1 MFSQQLIYSTALLG
15 LSTAYATPRATLS
28 DDGFPDPNA
37 QQLLSIEQQA
47 DGLLSNLPPPPTLS
61 QAGIANFQLIAF
73 NENLEVQFFE
83 DIISNI
89 TNHVP
94 GFESFKSST
103 YSEAA
108 ILEIL
113 KTVKAQ
119 EELHAITA
127 ITTLE
132 HFNAPLVPKPCTYR
146 FPSTTLE
153 EAITLAETL
162 TAVVLGTLQDAEQSF
177 AKNGDDGPVRAVS
190 SVIGQEG
197 EQNGFY
203 RSILNRKPSEKPF
216 LTTNVAA
223 FAFSALQ
230 QFVVSCPFD
239 LTQIPIPIF
248 PALNVLTTAE
258 ARDMYLSFSADL
270 TGNPQISEGSDF
282 ASLFVT
288 YLVGQQLPISEP
300 VINPKFDGGVLT
312 FDALFPFTENLMSG
326 LSIAALTNSSNFAN
340 ADALVANTLAAPGL
354 IQVNEVLLPNHKA
367 GNYSRFASYPSRHV

>member
-1 MFSQQLIYSTALLG
+1 MFSQYLVYSATLLG
-15 LSTAYATPRATLS
+15 LSTAYATPRGTVP
-28 DDGFPDPNA
+28 DDGFPNPNP

-61 QAGIANFQLIAF
+61 QAGITNFQLIAF
-73 NENLEVQFFE
+73 NENLEVSFFQE
-83 DIISNI
+83 IISNI

-94 GFESFKSST
+94 GFEVESST

-108 ILEIL
+108 LLEVL

-127 ITTLE
+127 ITTLQN
-132 HFNAPLVPKPCTYR
+132 FKAPLVPLPCTYD

-177 AKNGDDGPVRAVS
+177 AQNGDDGPVRAVS

-203 RSILNRKPSEKPF
+203 RVLLNRKPSEKPF

-239 LTQIPIPIF
+239 VAQIPLPIF
-248 PALNVLTTAE
+248 PGLSVLTAPE

-270 TGNPQISEGSDF
+270 SGNPQVHEGSDF
-282 ASLFVT
+282 AGLFVT

-300 VINPKFDGGVLT
+300 IINPKFDGGVLT
-312 FDALFPFTENLMSG
+312 FDALFPFTENIMSG
-326 LSIAALTNSSNFAN
+326 LSIAALTNASNFAN

-354 IQVNEVLLPNHKA
+354 IQVNDPLLPSSKA
-367 GNYSRFASYPSRHV
+367 SNYSSSA

>member
-1 MFSQQLIYSTALLG
+1 MFSRHLVCSVTLLG
-15 LSTAYATPRATLS
+15 LAAAYPASSTTLA

-47 DGLLSNLPPPPTLS
+47 DGLLSNLPPPPSLS
-61 QAGIANFQLIAF
+61 QAGITNFQLIAF
-73 NENLEVQFFE
+73 NENLEVRFFE
-83 DIISNI
+83 EIISNI

-94 GFESFKSST
+94 GFESKTSR

-108 ILEIL
+108 LLEIL

-119 EELHAITA
+119 EELHALTA

-132 HFNAPLVPKPCTYR
+132 HFNAPLVPEPCIYN

-153 EAITLAETL
+153 EALNLAETL

-177 AKNGDDGPVRAVS
+177 AQNGDDGPVRAVS

-203 RSILNRKPSEKPF
+203 RLILNRKPSEKPF
-216 LTTNVAA
+216 LTTNVAE

-239 LTQIPIPIF
+239 ITQIPIPIF
-248 PALNVLTTAE
+248 PALNVLTTAQP
-258 ARDMYLSFSADL
+258 RDMYLSFSADL
-270 TGNPQISEGSDF
+270 TGNSQINQGSDF
-282 ASLFVT
+282 AGLFVT

-300 VINPKFDGGVLT
+300 IVNPKFDGSVLT
-312 FDALFPFTENLMSG
+312 FDALFPFTENIMSG

-340 ADALVANTLAAPGL
+340 ADAIVANTLAAPGL
-354 IQVNEVLLPNHKA
+354 IQVNDVLPLNSKA
-367 GNYSRFASYPSRHV
+367 GNWSQSA

>member
-1 MFSQQLIYSTALLG
+1 MFSRGLNFSAALLA
-15 LSTAYATPRATLS
+15 LSTAYAAPYAKRS
-28 DDGFPDPNA
+28 DDGFPNPNA
-37 QQLLSIEQQA
+37 QQILDIEQQA
-47 DGLLSNLPPPPTLS
+47 DGKLSNAPPPPTLS
-61 QAGIANFQLIAF
+61 QAGITNFQLIAF
-73 NENLEVQFFE
+73 NENLEVRFFE
-83 DIISNI
+83 EIISNI

-94 GFESFKSST
+94 GFESTSST
-103 YSEAA
+103 WSEAEL
-108 ILEIL
+108 LEIL

-119 EELHAITA
+119 EELHALTA
-127 ITTLE
+127 ITTLK
-132 HFNAPLVPKPCTYR
+132 HFNASLVPEPCTYN

-162 TAVVLGTLQDAEQSF
+162 TGVVLGTLQDAEQSF
-177 AKNGDDGPVRAVS
+177 AQNGDSGPVRAVS

-203 RSILNRKPSEKPF
+203 RSILNHKPSEKPF

-239 LTQIPIPIF
+239 VNQIPIPIF

-258 ARDMYLSFSADL
+258 SHDMYLSFSADL
-270 TGNPQISEGSDF
+270 SKNTQVNEGSDF
-282 ASLFVT
+282 SRFFVT

-300 VINPKFDGGVLT
+300 VINPKFEGGVLT

-326 LSIAALTNSSNFAN
+326 LSIAALTNSSNFPN

-354 IQVNEVLLPNHKA
+354 IQVNEDLSPK
-367 GNYSRFASYPSRHV
+367 Y

>member
-1 MFSQQLIYSTALLG
+1 MLTQQLLYSATLLG
-15 LSTAYATPRATLS
+15 LSTAYVAPRTTPAA
-28 DDGFPDPNA
+28 DGFPDPNA

-47 DGLLSNLPPPPTLS
+47 NGLLSNLPPPPTLS

-73 NENLEVQFFE
+73 NENLEVAFFDE
-83 DIISNI
+83 VISNI

-94 GFESFKSST
+94 GFEPKSPQ
-103 YSEAA
+103 YAEAA
-108 ILEIL
+108 LLEIL

-127 ITTLE
+127 INTLE
-132 HFNAPLVPKPCTYR
+132 HFNAPLVPRPCTYK
-146 FPSTTLE
+146 FPTTTLE
-153 EAITLAETL
+153 EALNLAETL

-177 AKNGDDGPVRAVS
+177 ARNGDDGPVRAVS

-203 RSILNRKPSEKPF
+203 RSILNHKPSEKPF

-239 LTQIPIPIF
+239 VTQIPIPVF

-258 ARDMYLSFSADL
+258 PRDMYISFSADL
-270 TGNPQISEGSDF
+270 TGNTQVTQDTDF
-282 ASLFVT
+282 SGLFVT

-300 VINPKFDGGVLT
+300 IINAKLDCGVLT
-312 FDALFPFTENLMSG
+312 FDALFPFTENIMSG
-326 LSIAALTNSSNFAN
+326 LSIAALTNSSNFPN

-354 IQVNEVLLPNHKA
+354 IQVNDMLLA
-367 GNYSRFASYPSRHV
+367 A

>member
-1 MFSQQLIYSTALLG
+1 MLTQQLICSATLLG
-15 LSTAYATPRATLS
+15 LSTAYVAPRAALA

-47 DGLLSNLPPPPTLS
+47 SGLLSNSPPPPTLS

-73 NENLEVQFFE
+73 NENLEVQFFN

-89 TNHVP
+89 TNLVP
-94 GFESFKSST
+94 GFEATSSP
-103 YSEAA
+103 YSESA

-113 KTVKAQ
+113 QTVKAQ
-119 EELHAITA
+119 EELHALTA

-132 HFNAPLVPKPCTYR
+132 HFNVPLVPKPCTYN
-146 FPSTTLE
+146 FPVTTLE
-153 EAITLAETL
+153 EAIGLAETL

-177 AKNGDDGPVRAVS
+177 AQNGDDGPVRAIS

-203 RSILNRKPSEKPF
+203 RLVLNHKPSEKPF

-239 LTQIPIPIF
+239 ITQIPIPIL

-258 ARDMYLSFSADL
+258 PCDMYLSFSADL
-270 TGNPQISEGSDF
+270 TGNTQVNEGSDF
-282 ASLFVT
+282 AGLFVT

-300 VINPKFDGGVLT
+300 IINPKFDNGVLT
-312 FDALFPFTENLMSG
+312 FDALFPFTENIMTG
-326 LSIAALTNSSNFAN
+326 LSVAALTNSSNFPN

-354 IQVNEVLLPNHKA
+354 IQVDDML
-367 GNYSRFASYPSRHV
+367 SAS

>member
-1 MFSQQLIYSTALLG
+1 MFTQRLVYCAALLG
-15 LSTAYATPRATLS
+15 LSTVYAAPYATLS
-28 DDGFPDPNA
+28 NDSFPNPNA
-37 QQLLSIEQQA
+37 QQVMAIEKQAKGRLSDA
-47 DGLLSNLPPPPTLS
+47 PPPKVLS

-73 NENLEVQFFE
+73 NENLEVRFFE
-83 DIISNI
+83 EIISNI

-94 GFESFKSST
+94 GFTSNSSHT
-103 YSEAA
+103 RPIAE
-108 ILEIL
+108 ILEVL

-119 EELHAITA
+119 EELHALTA
-127 ITTLE
+127 TNTLQHFNASLVPVPCTYNFPTTTLE
-132 HFNAPLVPKPCTYR
+132 D
-146 FPSTTLE
+146 
-153 EAITLAETL
+153 AINLAETL

-203 RSILNRKPSEKPF
+203 RSLLNQKPSEKPF

-239 LTQIPIPIF
+239 VSQIPLPVF

-258 ARDMYLSFSADL
+258 ARDMYLNFSADL
-270 TGNPQISEGSDF
+270 SGNTQINESSDF
-282 ASLFVT
+282 GSLSIT

-300 VINPKFDGGVLT
+300 IINPKLDGGVLT
-312 FDALFPFTENLMSG
+312 FNALFPYTENVMSG
-326 LSIAALTNSSNFAN
+326 LSIAALTNSSNFTD
-340 ADALVANTLAAPGL
+340 ADAIVANTLAAPGL
-354 IQVNEVLLPNHKA
+354 IQVKDLLSS
-367 GNYSRFASYPSRHV
+367 GR

>member
-1 MFSQQLIYSTALLG
+1 MFPRQLVCSVTLLG
-15 LSTAYATPRATLS
+15 LAAAYPASRATLS

-47 DGLLSNLPPPPTLS
+47 DGLLSNLPPPPSLS
-61 QAGIANFQLIAF
+61 EAGITNFQLIAF
-73 NENLEVQFFE
+73 NENLEVRFFE
-83 DIISNI
+83 EIISNI

-94 GFESFKSST
+94 GFESKTSM

-108 ILEIL
+108 ILDIL

-119 EELHAITA
+119 EELHALTA

-132 HFNAPLVPKPCTYR
+132 HFNAPLVPKPCKYN

-177 AKNGDDGPVRAVS
+177 AQNGDDGPVRAVS

-203 RSILNRKPSEKPF
+203 RSILNLKPSEKPF

-230 QFVVSCPFD
+230 QFVVPLSCPFD
-239 LTQIPIPIF
+239 ITQIPIPIF
-248 PALNVLTTAE
+248 PALNVLTTAQP
-258 ARDMYLSFSADL
+258 RDTYLSFSADL
-270 TGNPQISEGSDF
+270 TGNSQINEGSDF
-282 ASLFVT
+282 AGLFVT

-300 VINPKFDGGVLT
+300 IVNPKFDGGVLT
-312 FDALFPFTENLMSG
+312 FDALFPFTENIMSG

-354 IQVNEVLLPNHKA
+354 IQVNELLSPNYKA
-367 GNYSRFASYPSRHV
+367 GNWSRSA

>member
-1 MFSQQLIYSTALLG
+1 MLTQVICSATLLG
-15 LSTAYATPRATLS
+15 LSTAYVAPRAALP
-28 DDGFPDPNA
+28 DDGFPEPDA

-47 DGLLSNLPPPPTLS
+47 DGLLSNLPPPLTLS
-61 QAGIANFQLIAF
+61 QAGITNFQLIAF
-73 NENLEVQFFE
+73 NENLEVAFFDE
-83 DIISNI
+83 IISNI

-94 GFESFKSST
+94 GFASNSSS
-103 YSEAA
+103 YSESAL
-108 ILEIL
+108 LEIL

-119 EELHAITA
+119 EELHALTA
-127 ITTLE
+127 INTLE
-132 HFNAPLVPKPCTYR
+132 HFNAPLVPKPCAYK
-146 FPSTTLE
+146 FPTNTLE

-203 RSILNRKPSEKPF
+203 RSILNHKPSEKPF
-216 LTTNVAA
+216 LTTNAAA

-239 LTQIPIPIF
+239 VAEIPIPIF
-248 PALNVLTTAE
+248 PALDVVTIAE
-258 ARDMYLSFSADL
+258 PRDMYLSFSADL
-270 TGNPQISEGSDF
+270 TANTQIKEGTDF

-300 VINPKFDGGVLT
+300 IINPKFDCGVLT
-312 FDALFPFTENLMSG
+312 FDALFPFTENIMSG
-326 LSIAALTNSSNFAN
+326 LTIASLTNSSDFPN
-340 ADALVANTLAAPGL
+340 ADALVANTVAAPGL
-354 IQVNEVLLPNHKA
+354 IQVDDMLSSK
-367 GNYSRFASYPSRHV
+367 

>member
-1 MFSQQLIYSTALLG
+1 MFTRYIAYSATLLG
-15 LSTAYATPRATLS
+15 LSLARATPYVTPS
-28 DDGFPDPNA
+28 GDGFPGPNA
-37 QQLLSIEQQA
+37 QQLLSIEEQA
-47 DGLLSNLPPPPTLS
+47 GGLLSNAPPPPTLS

-73 NENLEVQFFE
+73 NENFEVAFF
-83 DIISNI
+83 DSIIKNI

-94 GFESFKSST
+94 GFEFKSSSQW
-103 YSEAA
+103 SEADL
-108 ILEIL
+108 LEIL

-127 ITTLE
+127 TTALKHFNASLVPAPCTYKFPTTTLE
-132 HFNAPLVPKPCTYR
+132 D
-146 FPSTTLE
+146 
-153 EAITLAETL
+153 AINLAETL
-162 TAVVLGTLQDAEQSF
+162 TGVVLGTLQDAEQSF

-203 RSILNRKPSEKPF
+203 RALLNHKPSEKPF

-239 LTQIPIPIF
+239 INQIPIPVF

-258 ARDMYLSFSADL
+258 PRDMYLSFSVDL
-270 TGNPQISEGSDF
+270 TGNAKVNEKYDF
-282 ASLFVT
+282 GCLFVT

-300 VINPKFDGGVLT
+300 IINPKFDGGVLT
-312 FDALFPFTENLMSG
+312 FDALFPFTENVMSG
-326 LSIAALTNSSNFAN
+326 LSIAALTDSSGFPN

-354 IQVNEVLLPNHKA
+354 IQVNEMLPRWGKGH
-367 GNYSRFASYPSRHV
+367 H